1 MWIDSLISYSGR
13 FDAIDHLMPTIAANA
28 RMLGAPGPLA
38 LAVQALVAIG
48 VAVVVWRA
56 FRRGVSPRAGALLLV
71 GTFLATPHALNYDL
85 PMTTVAAL
93 WYLESRIR
101 ATRGLR
107 LSEIVVLTFALVL
120 PFAMLALGAHAPPIS
135 WAPELALF
143 GLIAASNAPLAERSA
158 EVCGSPARGGRTLRS
173 GAPGRRPADHTAKRR
188 HLAIFYQPRNKRPQ
202 NKLSTVELTGPQGAP
217 LRLRALRAAKS
228 TRRTAHFLEQEQ
240 SNDQVPQVFRRQRV
254 RRDRD

>member
-1 MWIDSLISYSGR
+1 
-13 FDAIDHLMPTIAANA
+13 MPTIAANA

-143 GLIAASNAPLAERSA
+143 GLIAASNAPLAEEAPSSWIA
-158 EVCGSPARGGRTLRS
+158 GAGRANAS
-173 GAPGRRPADHTAKRR
+173 EAAPPGVA
-188 HLAIFYQPRNKRPQ
+188 
-202 NKLSTVELTGPQGAP
+202 G
-217 LRLRALRAAKS
+217 
-228 TRRTAHFLEQEQ
+228 
-240 SNDQVPQVFRRQRV
+240 
-254 RRDRD
+254 